1 MTTRVGLKEG
11 QLANPLSKYRTYAY
25 HHILIACDSTET
37 GKSINKSLS
46 SAPETFLPISIKEGE
61 SFAPNIADNGG
72 AYVVLCNGLNGARFN
87 IKEVK
92 WETILAENYT
102 LDDSTTVKTCGE
114 QGTITIH
121 EPIGVGF
128 FNALA
133 FTCDALQTDPSGVAY
148 LLKTIFIGYTDDAVG
163 FEFIY
168 DIRPTFFFMQDINVE
183 FDISGSLYEISVV
196 GFADGYAKLPQ
207 INNIGSGITL
217 KMPNSGTTLSDAMK
231 LLEITLNDTYKKSI
245 QKAIDAAKYNGCEA
259 LQLDNYRQII
269 YKIELPDVYQDSK
282 YKIDNQ
288 LEAITDKGNGDSIF
302 CFGEKANVEIIM
314 NDILGACST
323 VQKESVGTVRP
334 DGLITKYSPS
344 VTSNVTSTKD
354 NIIVTY
360 SVHRFPETSKA
371 FDIPPTVVQTLPDLK
386 HNGLQVV
393 MILPGGNQLLEDGSI
408 FNPISGS
415 RQPSDQIHR
424 DQVAARLQQVRASQ
438 PTPVADLKPKDPPPK
453 YNQDTNDKLAASNQT
468 INFEYI
474 FTGHNVDIQDFQMR
488 MDIGIAFLQ
497 TLTIQGTMTNQDDTI
512 NNSVGSG
519 TSRGAAGSVTKINK
533 TDTIR
538 PKSVLF
544 YNPQSRD
551 VYARHTK
558 NAEAT
563 LSYRARL
570 SNHAAYQNIEAVL
583 NITGNPNLIAGTDPV
598 TQTLDGGTRWN
609 NVPQYCTVDIKYPD
623 GDYPNSDKYN
633 FTNFWY
639 TGLYRI
645 LQIENIFSDGL
656 FTQNLKLISLPVE
669 NPYDA
674 KAGDAKDCFSAPNI
688 TTGPRI
694 EAAATTSNINVSN
707 NTVTVGGNTFQN
719 TNDQTNFLLGSVLD
733 GSNNQQTNKPNTPFD
748 NSIPTKQE
756 TIDGATVIRVNPSNG
771 NKLLSDGRIWL
782 AGYPEIKKPVTGT
795 PKQIAGLYNGVELGK
810 NIKFTELT
818 EADIPTVNKSPTIDT
833 SVVTGGKVTAAATS
847 STPPVTTNPPE
858 YIEGSKVVKVDKD
871 TGNKLLAN
879 GKVYIKELDKV
890 ITANPEDI
898 EFLFEPAAVLQ
909 RPTNALD
916 VSKQTVSQ
924 RMKTFN
930 NTGSN

>member
-11 QLANPLSKYRTYAY
+11 QLANPLSKYRSYAY

-37 GKSINKSLS
+37 GKSINNSLS

-102 LDDSTTVKTCGE
+102 LEDSTTVKTCGE

-148 LLKTIFIGYTDDAVG
+148 LLKTIFIGYTDDSAG

-183 FDISGSLYEISVV
+183 FDISGSLYEITVV

-217 KMPNSGTTLSDAMK
+217 QMTSSDTTLSDAMK
-231 LLEITLNDTYKKSI
+231 LLETTLNDTYKKSV
-245 QKAIDAAKYNGCEA
+245 QKAIDAAKYNGCEE
-259 LQLDNYRQII
+259 LQMDSYRQVI
-269 YKIELPDVYQDSK
+269 YKIELPDVYKNPK

-288 LEAITDKGNGDSIF
+288 LEAITNRGNGDPIF
-302 CFGEKANVEIIM
+302 AFGEKANVEIIM
-314 NDILGACST
+314 NDILTACT
-323 VQKESVGTVRP
+323 AIQKESVGQVRP
-334 DGLITKYSPS
+334 DGLITKHSPS
-344 VTSNVTSTKD
+344 ITSNVTSNKD

-360 SVHRFPETSKA
+360 SVHRFPEQGKA

-386 HNGLQVV
+386 HDNLQVV
-393 MILPGGNQLLEDGSI
+393 MILPNGNQLLENGDV
-408 FNPISGS
+408 FNPANNQLTRATQGNK
-415 RQPSDQIHR
+415 DK
-424 DQVAARLQQVRASQ
+424 VAARLQQIQDSQ
-438 PTPVADLKPKDPPPK
+438 SKAIENLKPKDPPPK

-468 INFEYI
+468 INFEYM

-497 TLTIQGTMTNQDDTI
+497 TLTIQGTMNSQDDTI
-512 NNSVGSG
+512 NNNVSSG
-519 TSRGAAGSVTKINK
+519 TGRGAAGSVTKINK
-533 TDTIR
+533 MDKIR
-538 PKSVLF
+538 TKSVLF

-598 TQTLDGGTRWN
+598 TQTIDGGTRWN

-623 GDYPNSDKYN
+623 GDFPDGNYN

-669 NPYDA
+669 NPYNA
-674 KAGDAKDCFSAPNI
+674 NAGDAKDCFSAPNI
-688 TTGPRI
+688 TTGPNVA
-694 EAAATTSNINVSN
+694 AAATPSNINVSN
-707 NTVTVGGNTFQN
+707 NNVTAVGGLKQVETAKNSTNETFQS
-719 TNDQTNFLLGSVLD
+719 LR
-733 GSNNQQTNKPNTPFD
+733 D
-748 NSIPTKQE
+748 N
-756 TIDGATVIRVNPSNG
+756 
-771 NKLLSDGRIWL
+771 
-782 AGYPEIKKPVTGT
+782 
-795 PKQIAGLYNGVELGK
+795 
-810 NIKFTELT
+810 
-818 EADIPTVNKSPTIDT
+818 
-833 SVVTGGKVTAAATS
+833 
-847 STPPVTTNPPE
+847 
-858 YIEGSKVVKVDKD
+858 
-871 TGNKLLAN
+871 
-879 GKVYIKELDKV
+879 KEL
-890 ITANPEDI
+890 NLYDI
-898 EFLFEPAAVLQ
+898 
-909 RPTNALD
+909 N
-916 VSKQTVSQ
+916 KQSISQ
-924 RMKTFN
+924 RMQAFN

>member
-37 GKSINKSLS
+37 GKFINKSLS

-92 WETILAENYT
+92 WETVLAENYT
-102 LDDSTTVKTCGE
+102 LEDATTVKTCGE

-133 FTCDALQTDPSGVAY
+133 FTCDALKTDPSGVAY
-148 LLKTIFIGYTDDAVG
+148 LLKTIFIGYTDDSAG

-168 DIRPTFFFMQDINVE
+168 DIRPTFFFMEDINVE

-217 KMPNSGTTLSDAMK
+217 QMTSSETTLSDAMK
-231 LLEITLNDTYKKSI
+231 LLETTLNDTYKKSV
-245 QKAIDAAKYNGCEA
+245 QKAIDAAKYNGCEE

-269 YKIELPDVYQDSK
+269 YKIELPDVYQNPK

-288 LEAITDKGNGDSIF
+288 LEAITTKGNSDPIF

-314 NDILGACST
+314 NDILTACT
-323 VQKESVGTVRP
+323 AVQKESTGTVRP
-334 DGLITKYSPS
+334 DGLVTKYSPS
-344 VTSNVTSTKD
+344 ITSNVTSNKD

-360 SVHRFPETSKA
+360 SVHRFKEEGKA
-371 FDIPPTVVQTLPDLK
+371 FDIPPTVIQTLPDLK
-386 HNGLQVV
+386 HDNLQVI
-393 MILPGGNQLLEDGSI
+393 MILPNGNQLLEDGSV
-408 FNPISGS
+408 FNPVD
-415 RQPSDQIHR
+415 RQLTKATPGNKDK
-424 DQVAARLQQVRASQ
+424 VAARLQQIQNSTAAVQALNA
-438 PTPVADLKPKDPPPK
+438 TPPAPK

-497 TLTIQGTMTNQDDTI
+497 TLTIQGTMTSQDDTI

-519 TSRGAAGSVTKINK
+519 TGRGAAGSVTKINK
-533 TDTIR
+533 LDKIR

-623 GDYPNSDKYN
+623 GDFPDGDYN

-688 TTGPRI
+688 TAGPR
-694 EAAATTSNINVSN
+694 AAAVATTSNINISN
-707 NTVTVGGNTFQN
+707 NTATVSGNTSQT
-719 TNDQTNFLLGSVLD
+719 TNDQTNFLLGS
-733 GSNNQQTNKPNTPFD
+733 
-748 NSIPTKQE
+748 
-756 TIDGATVIRVNPSNG
+756 
-771 NKLLSDGRIWL
+771 
-782 AGYPEIKKPVTGT
+782 
-795 PKQIAGLYNGVELGK
+795 
-810 NIKFTELT
+810 
-818 EADIPTVNKSPTIDT
+818 
-833 SVVTGGKVTAAATS
+833 
-847 STPPVTTNPPE
+847 
-858 YIEGSKVVKVDKD
+858 
-871 TGNKLLAN
+871 
-879 GKVYIKELDKV
+879 
-890 ITANPEDI
+890 
-898 EFLFEPAAVLQ
+898 
-909 RPTNALD
+909 ALD
-916 VSKQTVSQ
+916 ISKQTISQ